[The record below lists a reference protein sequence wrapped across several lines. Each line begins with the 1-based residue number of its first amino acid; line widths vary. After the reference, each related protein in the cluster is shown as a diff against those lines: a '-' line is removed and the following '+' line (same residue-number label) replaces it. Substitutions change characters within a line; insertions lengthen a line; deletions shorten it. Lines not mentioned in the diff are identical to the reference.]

1 MSSQSA
7 PTILSDAKL
16 TVKRSRFFAVLA
28 RARDED
34 EIKALVAK
42 QRRRIK
48 RARHH
53 CWAARLALPDGGL
66 VELARDDGEVGRPGQ
81 RILEVLRRNDAQGVL
96 VISRVFGGV
105 KLGPAGVGRAFKEAA
120 EAVFASSAREP

>member
-1 MSSQSA
+1 M

-28 RARDED
+28 RVSSEE
-34 EIKALVAK
+34 EIKALLAK
-42 QRRRIK
+42 RNRKVK

-53 CWAARLALPDGGL
+53 CWAARLASPDGGI

-81 RILEVLRRNDAQGVL
+81 RILEVLRRNETLGVL
-96 VISRVFGGV
+96 VVSRVFGGV
-105 KLGPAGVGRAFKEAA
+105 KLGPAGVGRAFKQVA
-120 EAVFASSAREP
+120 EALFEGSADGAAG